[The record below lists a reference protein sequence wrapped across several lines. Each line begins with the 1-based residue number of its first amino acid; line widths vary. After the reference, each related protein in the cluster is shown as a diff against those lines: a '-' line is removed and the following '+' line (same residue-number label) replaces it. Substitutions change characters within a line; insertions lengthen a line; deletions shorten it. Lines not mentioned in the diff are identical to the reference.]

1 MSNPATNQASIEN
14 FIEAMGLS
22 SQADGLPR
30 IAGRMMAFFVI
41 HGGPFSFAEL
51 AEKLQ
56 ISRGSVSTNARIL
69 RSLGTIERIAKP
81 GDRQDYYQLAAD
93 PYGDLLA
100 GYANRMNKIVD
111 QICVA
116 QTALANTN
124 PAATQRLEEMQ
135 AFYNTT
141 VESTQNL
148 VERWRKSR
156 QKPPQ
161 T

>member
-1 MSNPATNQASIEN
+1 MNNQNAINN

-69 RSLGTIERIAKP
+69 RGLGIIERIAKP

-100 GYANRMNKIVD
+100 GYVDRMNNIVE
-111 QICVA
+111 QIRSV
-116 QTALANTN
+116 QNALADTH
-124 PAATQRLEEMQ
+124 PSAHQRLDEMQ
-135 AFYNTT
+135 AFYNTA

-148 VERWRKSR
+148 IEHWHSSR
-156 QKPPQ
+156 Q
-161 T
+161 